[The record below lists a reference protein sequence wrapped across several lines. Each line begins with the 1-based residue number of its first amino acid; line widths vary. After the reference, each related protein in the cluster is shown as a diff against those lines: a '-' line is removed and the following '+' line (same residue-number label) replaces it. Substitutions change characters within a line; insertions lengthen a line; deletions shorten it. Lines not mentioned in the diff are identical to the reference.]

1 MFKFFIRFKVVT
13 EMDFRGYNEDK
24 ELVAER
30 IEEFTDVCKHFSMA
44 YTNSKRV
51 VVKVPGYPNSAD
63 SIIKFGTGKI
73 LQLSWDCIIAPE
85 KWEEFCSEVNN
96 YVKDKNYATFLVYS
110 AP

>member
-1 MFKFFIRFKVVT
+1 
-13 EMDFRGYNEDK
+13 
-24 ELVAER
+24 
-30 IEEFTDVCKHFSMA
+30 MA

-51 VVKVPGYPNSAD
+51 VVKVPGHPNSAD
-63 SIIKFGTGKI
+63 SIVKFGTGKV

-85 KWEEFCSEVNN
+85 KWDEFCSEVNN